1 MSINIASQFKLNAYI
16 PIDSRIVAS
25 GSTAR
30 GAIQFKYDGLR
41 VFDTSDRITYTWN
54 ESVSSWQNS
63 DITATGQANYMTRW
77 ATSTGLTS
85 SGIYYQVGSNI
96 NKGKVGI
103 NTSSPQGI
111 LQINSDSGSSQPFV
125 IHKGSSTLLAYN
137 FFNNGN
143 DQYFDFTVG
152 SGAIRFIND
161 GSIDFLTRSTNT
173 VAMNSS
179 NEVNL
184 AFRIQNPGGRAFLFR
199 DLVLSGNTLSPQ
211 SALYLRSQS
220 VLSTS
225 ALPDVVWYNDDNTG
239 IFHPSVHQ
247 IGFSIQGTQ
256 RARLTQT
263 GLLLGGG
270 GTLQVPANKLHLDNG
285 NSQASYIQFTAGT
298 TTGTGAAAGFLVGV
312 NAQGFPV
319 LQSATIP
326 ISTVIGT
333 KHRHKLEP
341 NSFTIYSD
349 SDGVASS
356 DITGVNPT
364 RVIRSTHEKSV
375 SASSPQNALLIG
387 LSVPASS
394 LCSLEVTF
402 VTILQITSSLA
413 RQFKTQKLLI
423 SFSVSSA
430 GVILSQNTGATSPAG
445 GDIAT
450 SGHDIKT
457 LTSQSATNIGKGYL
471 NYQNGSGS
479 GASFEIFQQVGMG
492 LSVSY
497 TSRTVIDFKLIV
509 NKL

>member
-41 VFDTSDRITYTWN
+41 VFDTSDRITYTWD

-103 NTSSPQGI
+103 NTSSPEGI

-137 FFNNGN
+137 FYNNGN

-161 GSIDFLTRSTNT
+161 GSIDFLTRSIGT

-179 NEVNL
+179 NEANL
-184 AFRIQNPGGRAFLFR
+184 AFRIQHPGGRAFLLR

-225 ALPDVVWYNDDNTG
+225 ALPDVAWYNDDNTG
-239 IFHPSVHQ
+239 IFHPSIHQ

-263 GLLLGGG
+263 GLLLGGSNI
-270 GTLQVPANKLHLDNG
+270 QVPANKLHLDNG
-285 NSQASYIQFTAGT
+285 NGQASYIQFTAGS
-298 TTGTGAAAGFLVGV
+298 TTGTGAANGFLVGV
-312 NAQGFPV
+312 NALGFPV
-319 LQSATIP
+319 LQSASNP
-326 ISTVIGT
+326 ISTVFGT

-349 SDGVASS
+349 SSGVASS
-356 DITGVNPT
+356 DIIGFNAT
-364 RVIRSTHEKSV
+364 RVIRSTNEKSV

-387 LSVPASS
+387 LSVPVSS
-394 LCSLEVTF
+394 LCSLEITF
-402 VTILQITSSLA
+402 VTMLQITSSSS

-430 GVILSQNTGATSPAG
+430 GSITHQNTTATPPVG
-445 GDIAT
+445 GDIVA

-457 LTSQSATNIGKGYL
+457 LTSTSATNIGKGYL
-471 NYQNGSGS
+471 NYLAGSVNGGF
-479 GASFEIFQQVGMG
+479 FEIFQQVGMG
-492 LSVSY
+492 LSSSY